1 MSAIEYSFNRKEMNN
16 WKGRITERLIRCYI
30 DDVLIPTLRKQ
41 GWDDAIFAPQGDSM
55 SEGSEMWSEMEVRFL
70 VANGLFPTRRF
81 LTSFKKLTNLLENL
95 PDGFLIKIKKTG
107 ITKPL
112 KEAIKEFKLDGWSY
126 HNEKGE
132 PIFDYSRFDKNEILP
147 VVDGEIEVVEVKS
160 DKATLPAR
168 QKRSY
173 GNILREG
180 YVLRFF
186 HVNIVSFEKNEFEI
200 EEKLLTSPNE
210 LKTFPI
216 KGKAK

>member
-1 MSAIEYSFNRKEMNN
+1 MPAIKYSFNRKEMNN
-16 WKGRITERLIRCYI
+16 WKARITERLIHCYI

-41 GWDDAIFAPQGDSM
+41 GWDNAIFTPYAWFGDCIGQAP
-55 SEGSEMWSEMEVRFL
+55 EMELRFL
-70 VANGLFPTRRF
+70 VDNGLFPTRRF
-81 LTSFKKLTNLLENL
+81 LTAFKKLTNSLENV

-112 KEAIKEFKLDGWSY
+112 KEAIKEFELNRWRFSTV
-126 HNEKGE
+126 NEK
-132 PIFDYSRFDKNEILP
+132 PIFDYLKFDKNEILP
-147 VVDGEIEVVEVKS
+147 VVDGEIEAVEVKS
-160 DKATLPAR
+160 DKATLPPH

-200 EEKLLTSPNE
+200 EEKLLTAPNE